1 MLSFAFWNVITI
13 RASSFISG
21 DWCHWNNHVGDYIYP
36 TDHLPDYTSILVPN
50 VDNTRTSFLLD
61 TIAKQHKVSF
71 KIWIL
76 NKRAYVYPW
85 YVLLLQLNF
94 VYK

>member
-1 MLSFAFWNVITI
+1 M
-13 RASSFISG
+13 
-21 DWCHWNNHVGDYIYP
+21 GDYIYP

-71 KIWIL
+71 KI
-76 NKRAYVYPW
+76 
-85 YVLLLQLNF
+85 
-94 VYK
+94 